1 MGILDF
7 LRVPNMDQ
15 GVVEYKNTEGAV
27 LLDVRTPQ
35 EYKEGYVP
43 SSKNVPLQSLGQ
55 LESCLLYTSFLYRRK
70 RNVRAHDPEY
80 GWRDLSGI

>member
-35 EYKEGYVP
+35 EYAAAVIG
-43 SSKNVPLQSLGQ
+43 
-55 LESCLLYTSFLYRRK
+55 
-70 RNVRAHDPEY
+70 AA
-80 GWRDLSGI
+80 